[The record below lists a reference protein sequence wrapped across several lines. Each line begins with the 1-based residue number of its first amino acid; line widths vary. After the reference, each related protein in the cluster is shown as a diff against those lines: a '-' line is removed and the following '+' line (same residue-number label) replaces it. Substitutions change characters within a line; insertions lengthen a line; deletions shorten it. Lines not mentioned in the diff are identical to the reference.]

1 MSRISL
7 PHVAITK
14 NGYYLT
20 WVWWPKSEKLCQ
32 LACKFDL
39 NQSEHKSLQINA
51 SARRSWPNWVK
62 SRPKFSTC
70 VYSLQYRT
78 EVTQQ
83 GMHHWNANRTLWER
97 QRMPNF
103 DFSVRLLL
111 SGTVP
116 KSPFGPKSFSK
127 TQKSTSWLK
136 HHFWGK
142 YSISLNDV
150 QNKMSLAYLKD

>member
-1 MSRISL
+1 VI
-7 PHVAITK
+7 
-14 NGYYLT
+14 
-20 WVWWPKSEKLCQ
+20 KLCQ

-39 NQSEHKSLQINA
+39 NQSEHKSLQSNA
-51 SARRSWPNWVK
+51 GARRSWPKWSHKQTQVFNL
-62 SRPKFSTC
+62 C
-70 VYSLQYRT
+70 LQYWT
-78 EVTQQ
+78 EVTKQ
-83 GMHHWNANRTLWER
+83 GMHHWNTNGMQNRTLRER

-111 SGTVP
+111 SSTVYVP
-116 KSPFGPKSFSK
+116 ASPFGPKSFSK

-136 HHFWGK
+136 HHYCGK